1 MNPFIRQLSTFVRA
15 LSQSSIKLISVVPNA
30 RLPLLS
36 PNLRES
42 RPLEGTGEQTF
53 EHAFKSF
60 RGLFLLTGQYEA
72 ARYLILSYGECL
84 RHYIIPNLSVPDG
97 YEILSDEVSRLYPT
111 DGSPRYRTGRIN
123 KRWGVVATE
132 LKKNISFS
140 LGKNE
145 NFRLLGIQNKT
156 NLLCVGRKNIDD
168 GTRQVLNTIRSCEEL
183 LSSITSPNSSK
194 LI

>member
-84 RHYIIPNLSVPDG
+84 RHYIIPNLSGNGKIARYNARDAVWWWLYSISNCTNLVPDG

-111 DGSPRYRTGRIN
+111 DGSERFRSKFAITQVVYNDIVLVIKGG
-123 KRWGVVATE
+123 WGKAV
-132 LKKNISFS
+132 
-140 LGKNE
+140 
-145 NFRLLGIQNKT
+145 
-156 NLLCVGRKNIDD
+156 
-168 GTRQVLNTIRSCEEL
+168 
-183 LSSITSPNSSK
+183 
-194 LI
+194 